1 MTGLHSL
8 EPPGNHGAKGR
19 GRLEFTPSPAEGRAQ
34 RPSAQELCREDG
46 RIQSSQGACHRTTE
60 EARGEGGLP
69 RHAMWVRAGARCLA
83 ASACSSPTRA
93 LGFPSPICPVE
104 LEAKWLCFPGPQPK
118 AGAETSS
125 LLCTSVSLPPGDL
138 VREPHLGFKTVS
150 KTGVGR
156 CWPMSQP
163 PVFVSK
169 VFIGNR
175 VTRYV
180 GSLGLP

>member
-104 LEAKWLCFPGPQPK
+104 LEAKWLCFPGPRPK

-156 CWPMSQP
+156 CWSMSQP